1 MTSVLACAFLFWSGA
16 VSQVETDDEL
26 DIPRLEN
33 LSNLISVELRVPRS
47 VIPVG
52 GDVIVEFVVQNRT
65 RDPLTLN
72 VPNAPVAKSRR
83 SDMGLPLEHV
93 YSGVNFRGLEVAT
106 DGNPK
111 LGDRVTRKPEYPV
124 DPITLAPFGS
134 VGLRFNVARF
144 YPVLH
149 QSGTYVLRWSPY
161 GGAVQTRPVTIEV
174 VQFKQVVM
182 ETDYGPLTIRL
193 LYDKA
198 PRHVENFL
206 DLIRRREYNNKT
218 FHGVF
223 PNHFII
229 GGCPNGDGS
238 GKRADGLCL
247 EPEFNDTP
255 FDVGTV
261 AMALIETPEERDLNS
276 ASCQFFIC
284 LSRQPAWDGRYT
296 AFARVEGPESLATLR
311 KLSEVAIDK
320 DGRPIEPLKIKSMS
334 IVDLPYPVHLLEG

>member
-1 MTSVLACAFLFWSGA
+1 MASVLTCAMLLWSGA
-16 VSQVETDDEL
+16 VSQTEPDDGFE
-26 DIPRLEN
+26 IPRQEN
-33 LSNLISVELRVPRS
+33 LSNLIDVDLRVPRS

-65 RDPLTLN
+65 RDPLTLA
-72 VPNAPVAKSRR
+72 VPNAAVAKSRR
-83 SDMGLPLEHV
+83 TDMVLPLEHV

-124 DPITLAPFGS
+124 DPIRLAPFGS

-149 QSGTYVLRWSPY
+149 QAGTYVLRWSPY
-161 GGAVQTRPVTIEV
+161 GGAVQSRPVTIEV

-182 ETDYGPLTIRL
+182 ETDYGSLTIRL

-218 FHGVF
+218 FHAVF

-238 GKRADGLCL
+238 GKRTDGVCL

-255 FDVGTV
+255 FEFGTL
-261 AMALIETPEERDLNS
+261 AMALIESAEERDINS
-276 ASCQFFIC
+276 ASCQFFIS
-284 LSRQPAWDGRYT
+284 LSRQPAWDRRYT

-320 DGRPIEPLKIKSMS
+320 NGRPAEPLKIKSMS
-334 IVDLPYPVHLLEG
+334 IVDLPYPARLLES